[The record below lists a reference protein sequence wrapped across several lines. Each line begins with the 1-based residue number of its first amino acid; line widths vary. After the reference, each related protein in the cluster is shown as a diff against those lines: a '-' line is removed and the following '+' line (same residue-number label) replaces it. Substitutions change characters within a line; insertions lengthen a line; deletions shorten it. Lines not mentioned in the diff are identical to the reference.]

1 MSEKNTG
8 GAAFPLFC
16 GKGDVSTGMS
26 LRAYFAGEAMK
37 GILSCWEAQKKI
49 CDTDPR
55 YRMKPD
61 GLLNFDEVVA
71 KNSVEFADALIKELE
86 K

>member
-1 MSEKNTG
+1 MSDKTNDG
-8 GAAFPLFC
+8 GPAFPLFC

-37 GILSCWEAQKKI
+37 GLCANPELARRETVTIEHFGTVGVDQFYANLSV
-49 CDTDPR
+49 R
-55 YRMKPD
+55 R
-61 GLLNFDEVVA
+61 
-71 KNSVEFADALIKELE
+71 ADALIKELE